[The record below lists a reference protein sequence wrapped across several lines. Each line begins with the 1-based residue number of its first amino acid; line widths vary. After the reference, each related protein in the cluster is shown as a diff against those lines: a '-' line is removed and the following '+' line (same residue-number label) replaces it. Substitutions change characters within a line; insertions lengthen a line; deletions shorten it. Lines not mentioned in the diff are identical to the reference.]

1 MNYRLVPRAEPEA
14 QRPTRIDCG
23 GTPPEPEAQRPTR
36 IDTGGTPGADAEREI
51 LQAAIPRAGGELKK
65 APLPPLYRYGKG
77 VFSDGIHSV
86 FFRLHHGKCSCLLH
100 LQMVGWGRIIR

>member
-36 IDTGGTPGADAEREI
+36 MDTGGTPGTDAEREI

-65 APLPPLYRYGKG
+65 PHYRPYTGTERGCSQMESILSFFVSIMASVVAYYICKWL
-77 VFSDGIHSV
+77 DGEE
-86 FFRLHHGKCSCLLH
+86 
-100 LQMVGWGRIIR
+100 